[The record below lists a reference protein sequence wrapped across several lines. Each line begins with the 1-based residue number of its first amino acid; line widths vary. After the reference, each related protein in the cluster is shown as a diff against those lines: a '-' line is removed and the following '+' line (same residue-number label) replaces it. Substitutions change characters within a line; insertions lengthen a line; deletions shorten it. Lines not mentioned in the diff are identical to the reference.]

1 MPEVTEFGVAW
12 LSAASERPRQFRAA
26 WRKRPYEP
34 MLVPTGR
41 LFDLL
46 TVDESIGL
54 EAVDLLRRDRH
65 ELAPAFQDRAVNKV
79 GFLVLVGALPLVQRT
94 LHRNP
99 YGDQLAY
106 GYVGPGGYLVV
117 PALAARPAA
126 RFTWLEP
133 PTGLSRNGLGQLVPL
148 VDALVIAAFNVRLAA
163 EYGER
168 HPSVMGAAESR

>member
-12 LSAASERPRQFRAA
+12 LSAASDRPRQFRTT
-26 WRKRPYEP
+26 WRERPFEP

-54 EAVDLLRRDRH
+54 EAIDLLRRDQH
-65 ELAPAFQDRAVNKV
+65 EVPPALQDKAVNKV
-79 GFLVLVGALPLVQRT
+79 GFLILVGGLPLVHRT
-94 LHRNP
+94 LRRNP
-99 YGDQLAY
+99 YGDGLAY
-106 GYVGPGGYLVV
+106 GYVGAGGFLTL
-117 PALAARPAA
+117 PALVTRPGARIA
-126 RFTWLEP
+126 WLEA

-168 HPSVMGAAESR
+168 SALTGAPESH